1 MPVDMDK
8 VVAGFVQE
16 SEKKRKR
23 QAEQDKNYNLK
34 HWHPEVQEEPVVPKQ
49 ETSHVQSIPEENVI
63 PVSEIGKT
71 LVQEEV
77 VVPKKEEKQV
87 AAKSFDYTP
96 VQAQK
101 KAEEAKKEV
110 AMKES
115 MSKVEHVV
123 TSQSDASENHSETVQ
138 TTSSVPEQTVTE
150 QLVKKT
156 VPSVAE
162 GVPPRVYARDIF
174 QEDVGFEPEEE
185 QYRLSPLECM
195 QSALQD
201 NIQKLKVQQKDAEK
215 FQKRTGRLPDGYQK
229 TEPGANGA
237 LMKAQMSR
245 LKDIPRVILERMNVE
260 FKGKP
265 KSQTDALV
273 AWIVCHGDE
282 AMIREVAP
290 YLTDSQQQL
299 VAQWEKTPQI
309 AMQQEIR
316 DLTRRVQQLA
326 VHLDTVE
333 LLSAYSVIDRL
344 GFRSTQPRDPSQ
356 IEYMED
362 GVMDAILKAEEQT
375 REMRYERQRQTG
387 RRKK

>member
-23 QAEQDKNYNLK
+23 QVEQDKNYSLK
-34 HWHPEVQEEPVVPKQ
+34 DWHPEVQEEPVVPKQ
-49 ETSHVQSIPEENVI
+49 DVSHVQSIPEENVI

-71 LVQEEV
+71 PIQEEV
-77 VVPKKEEKQV
+77 VVSKKEEKQV
-87 AAKSFDYTP
+87 SGKSFDYTP

-101 KAEEAKKEV
+101 KAEEAKKTV
-110 AMKES
+110 DVKES
-115 MSKVEHVV
+115 VSKVEHAVK
-123 TSQSDASENHSETVQ
+123 SQSDAYENHIENVQ
-138 TTSSVPEQTVTE
+138 TTLSVSEQS
-150 QLVKKT
+150 VKET

-174 QEDVGFEPEEE
+174 QEDVGFVPEEE
-185 QYRLSPLECM
+185 QHGLSPLECM
-195 QSALQD
+195 QSALQE
-201 NIQKLKVQQKDAEK
+201 NIQKLKVQRKDAEK
-215 FQKRTGRLPDGYQK
+215 FQKRTGRLPDGYEK
-229 TEPGANGA
+229 LEPGANGA

-282 AMIREVAP
+282 TMIREVAP

-309 AMQQEIR
+309 AMQQEIKE
-316 DLTRRVQQLA
+316 LTKRVQQLA

>member
-23 QAEQDKNYNLK
+23 QVEQDKNYNLK

-71 LVQEEV
+71 PVQEEV

-101 KAEEAKKEV
+101 KAEEVKKTV
-110 AMKES
+110 DMKES
-115 MSKVEHVV
+115 TSKVERAVK
-123 TSQSDASENHSETVQ
+123 SQSDVSENHSETVQ
-138 TTSSVPEQTVTE
+138 TTSSVPEQP
-150 QLVKKT
+150 VKKT

-174 QEDVGFEPEEE
+174 QEDVGFEPEEG

-344 GFRSTQPRDPSQ
+344 GFRSTQPNDPSQ